1 MYVLIHKNRVIVGPM
16 DWNRAMFDGA
26 LQKLGIVQTLPR
38 SAPSDLPLII
48 DADTRLAESVYVYP
62 AYNAKIE
69 YLNGPFWNFDAPVAV
84 GTFDVVTIEVDLIK
98 GTLKQLVAAER
109 YRKESAGTTGVVQ
122 GTTVTL
128 DTSRGGRDIFAQAYL
143 LMSDTDVKNW
153 KFPEGWFVLTKS
165 ELGYIVAVGSAYI
178 QACFDWERSKG
189 EEIDA
194 CTTAEQLDAV
204 VIVDSDTAPNSGV

>member
-1 MYVLIHKNRVIVGPM
+1 M

-26 LQKLGIVQTLPR
+26 LQKLGIVVTLPR

-48 DADTRLAESVYVYP
+48 DADTRLAESTYVYP
-62 AYNAKIE
+62 AYNSKIE

-84 GTFDVVTIEVDLIK
+84 GTFVIEPIEIDQIK
-98 GTLKQLVAAER
+98 GTLKLDVAAER
-109 YRKESAGTTGVVQ
+109 YRKENAGTTGVVQ
-122 GTTVTL
+122 GITVTL

-143 LMSDTDVKNW
+143 LMGDTDVKNW
-153 KFPEGWFVLTKS
+153 KFPECWLTLTKND
-165 ELGYIVAVGSAYI
+165 LGSIVAVGSAYI

-194 CTTAEQLDAV
+194 CTTAEQLNNV
-204 VIVDSDTAPNSGV
+204 VIVDSVTSPSEGV